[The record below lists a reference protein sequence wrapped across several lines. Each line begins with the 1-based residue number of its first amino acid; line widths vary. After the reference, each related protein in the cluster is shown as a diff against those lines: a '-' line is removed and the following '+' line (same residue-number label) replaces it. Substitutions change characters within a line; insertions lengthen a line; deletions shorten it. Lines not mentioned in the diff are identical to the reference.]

1 MQKTT
6 SEFVNDDVRAC
17 EVSVESLSVKSTT
30 TCTKCLCGIELPVMT
45 SRTQKNLGRRF
56 IRCGKYKE

>member
-6 SEFVNDDVRAC
+6 SEFANDDVRAC
-17 EVSVESLSVKSTT
+17 EVSVESSSVKSTT
-30 TCTKCLCGIELPVMT
+30 TCTKCLCGIESPVMT